1 MVELFGVRAN
11 PIFATARSLF
21 GREFVTVRDG
31 VDQNSVIAVVE
42 RVPSGAVNAPSRGG
56 SSPRRAN
63 PPDGRAAAQIPNGF
77 SDHALRR
84 LFGLGN
90 SIEARRSPEVVCTR
104 REIAWCRVKRCCIC
118 RRARVASFDGFR
130 ASDQKVARL
139 PCVDATCAGRTAT
152 MPMRRS
158 PARAVTVICCI
169 ATRRSEAG
177 REGAATARHPKA
189 ERSETPRPRQ
199 RLNRFTPTGLP

>member
-11 PIFATARSLF
+11 PIFATALSLF

-63 PPDGRAAAQIPNGF
+63 PPDGRAAAQFPNCF

-130 ASDQKVARL
+130 ASDQKSRPAAVRRRDLCGKDGNHA
-139 PCVDATCAGRTAT
+139 DA
-152 MPMRRS
+152 S
-158 PARAVTVICCI
+158 I
-169 ATRRSEAG
+169 ASQSRN
-177 REGAATARHPKA
+177 RHLLHRHSKI
-189 ERSETPRPRQ
+189 
-199 RLNRFTPTGLP
+199 